1 MVNLEKITT
10 ERRNPATMNIDNEDT
25 LSICKLINN
34 EDKNVAL
41 AIEKIL
47 PQIAIAVDNIVDK
60 IKTGGRLFYIGAG
73 TSGRLGVLDAAECP
87 PTYSVPP
94 ELIQGLIAGGKKAMF
109 RAQEGAEDNENLAA
123 ADLAEK
129 KLTANDIVIGIAA
142 SGRTP
147 YVIGGLKFAKK
158 TNASTISIACSA
170 QAPISN
176 ISDIALEAITGA
188 EVITGSTR
196 MKAGT
201 AQKLILNMI
210 STASMIKLGK
220 VYQNLMVDVNASN
233 DKLYERACHIV
244 MEATDIT
251 HEEAAKSLKIT
262 GGKVKPAIIMHL
274 MQIDFTA
281 AQKLLKDNDGF
292 IRRTITANK

>member
-60 IKTGGRLFYIGAG
+60 MKTGGRLFYIGAG

-94 ELIQGLIAGGKKAMF
+94 ELIQGLIAGGKEAMF

-129 KLTANDIVIGIAA
+129 KLTANDVVIGIAA

-158 TNASTISIACSA
+158 NNAATISIACSA
-170 QAPISN
+170 KAPISN
-176 ISDIALEAITGA
+176 ISDIALEAVTGA

-201 AQKLILNMI
+201 AQKLILNML
-210 STASMIKLGK
+210 STASMIRLGK

-233 DKLYERACHIV
+233 DKLYERACRIV

-251 HEEAAKSLKIT
+251 HEKAAKLLKIT

-274 MQIDFTA
+274 MHIDFTA

>member
-1 MVNLEKITT
+1 MINLEKITT
-10 ERRNPATMNIDNEDT
+10 ERRNPATMNIDTEDT

-34 EDKNVAL
+34 EDKKVAL

-47 PQIAIAVDNIVDK
+47 PQIAAAVDNIVDK
-60 IKTGGRLFYIGAG
+60 LKSGGRLFYIGAG

-94 ELIQGLIAGGKKAMF
+94 ELIQGLIAGGKEAMF

-158 TNASTISIACSA
+158 INAFTISIAC
-170 QAPISN
+170 
-176 ISDIALEAITGA
+176 
-188 EVITGSTR
+188 
-196 MKAGT
+196 
-201 AQKLILNMI
+201 
-210 STASMIKLGK
+210 
-220 VYQNLMVDVNASN
+220 
-233 DKLYERACHIV
+233 
-244 MEATDIT
+244 
-251 HEEAAKSLKIT
+251 
-262 GGKVKPAIIMHL
+262 
-274 MQIDFTA
+274 
-281 AQKLLKDNDGF
+281 
-292 IRRTITANK
+292 

>member
-41 AIEKIL
+41 TIEKIL
-47 PQIAIAVDNIVDK
+47 PQIAAAVDNIVDK
-60 IKTGGRLFYIGAG
+60 MKTGGRLFYIGAG

-94 ELIQGLIAGGKKAMF
+94 ELIQGLIAGGKEAMF

-129 KLTANDIVIGIAA
+129 KLTANDVVIGIAA

-158 TNASTISIACSA
+158 ISAFTISIACSA
-170 QAPISN
+170 HAPISN
-176 ISDIALEAITGA
+176 ISDIALEAVTGA

-201 AQKLILNMI
+201 AQKLILNML

-220 VYQNLMVDVNASN
+220 VYQNLMIDVNASN
-233 DKLYERACHIV
+233 NKLYERACRIV
-244 MEATDIT
+244 MAATDIT
-251 HEEAAKSLKIT
+251 HEEAAKLLKIT

>member
-41 AIEKIL
+41 TIEKIL
-47 PQIAIAVDNIVDK
+47 PQIAAAVDNIVDK
-60 IKTGGRLFYIGAG
+60 MKTGGRLFYIGAG

-94 ELIQGLIAGGKKAMF
+94 ELIQGLIAGGKEAMF

-129 KLTANDIVIGIAA
+129 KLTANDVVIGIAA

-147 YVIGGLKFAKK
+147 YVIGGLKFAQK
-158 TNASTISIACSA
+158 TNAFTVSIACSM

-176 ISDIALEAITGA
+176 FSNIALEAVTGA

-210 STASMIKLGK
+210 STAVMINLGK

-233 DKLYERACHIV
+233 DKLYERACRIV

-251 HEEAAKSLKIT
+251 HEEAAKLLKIT
-262 GGKVKPAIIMHL
+262 DGKVKPAIIMHL